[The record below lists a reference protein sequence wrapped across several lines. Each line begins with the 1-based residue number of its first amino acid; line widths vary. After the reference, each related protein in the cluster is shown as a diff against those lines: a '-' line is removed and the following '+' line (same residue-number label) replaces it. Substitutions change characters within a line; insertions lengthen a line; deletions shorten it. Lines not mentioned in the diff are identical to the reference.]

1 MSDIINLRQF
11 KKKKIRAAKEQQADQ
26 NRILFGRT
34 KVEKEFARKKAQKA
48 EQFLSNNQ
56 LEPGDREGQNN

>member
-34 KVEKEFARKKAQKA
+34 KVEKEFARKKAQKT

>member
-11 KKKKIRAAKEQQADQ
+11 KKKKTRAAKEQQADQ

-34 KVEKEFARKKAQKA
+34 KVEKQFARKKSQEA

-56 LEPGDREGQNN
+56 LEPSDRQDQDN